1 MSEHTRSA
9 GSEGCREP
17 WSDLDDYLD
26 GEVSPGRRREVE
38 AHLETC
44 GVCREE
50 VEALKVLARAVRGL
64 ADEVPPRRDLWPE
77 VVPRLQPRTAQ
88 LPPRRA
94 SWQVVMQVAAA
105 LGFLV
110 LGAGL
115 QRLVDS
121 APVPP
126 VERIVEHPV
135 EQRGDSSGEDRGH
148 EIALASSGGDAE
160 FLLAEAEVL
169 RAKETLRLAI
179 ERRRSD
185 LSPSTLKVVE
195 RNLLIIDEAL
205 ADLRAALEEDP
216 ENPRLQ
222 KLLLAHHQQQVE
234 LMRRL
239 AS

>member
-1 MSEHTRSA
+1 MERDRRDERSQMSA
-9 GSEGCREP
+9 GAESCREP
-17 WSDLDDYLD
+17 WSDLDDYVD
-26 GEVSPGRRREVE
+26 GEMSTERRREVE

-44 GVCREE
+44 GVCHEE
-50 VEALKVLARAVRGL
+50 VEELRSLASVVRDL
-64 ADEVPPRRDLWPE
+64 APEVSPRRDLWPE
-77 VVPRLQPRTAQ
+77 VVPRLQPRSAGTQ
-88 LPPRRA
+88 RRPPWR
-94 SWQVVMQVAAA
+94 VVWQVAAA

-115 QRLVDS
+115 QRLIDS
-121 APVPP
+121 GPAPS
-126 VERIVEHPV
+126 VERPGGEIV
-135 EQRGDSSGEDRGH
+135 
-148 EIALASSGGDAE
+148 LASSGGDAE

-179 ERRRSD
+179 ERRRSE

-195 RNLLIIDEAL
+195 RNLSIIDEAL

-222 KLLLAHHQQQVE
+222 ELLLAHHHQQVE